1 MKHVNLTVFVLQIV
15 TEWSFMNY
23 AEIKTFDVANGPG
36 IRVSL
41 FVSGC
46 SHRCPGCFNEQAW
59 DFSYGQPFTQ
69 DTIDYI
75 IDILKFDAYKGVT
88 FLGGE
93 PLEYVNQKGLL
104 PLARKIKEIYPDKT
118 IWCFTGYELEKDI
131 MGRMYKEWPETKEL
145 LSYIDVLVDGPFIE
159 SLKNLNLVF
168 RGSENQRIIK
178 LPETIKSGNIT
189 LWEKEI

>member
-1 MKHVNLTVFVLQIV
+1 
-15 TEWSFMNY
+15 MNY

-46 SHRCPGCFNEQAW
+46 THRCPGCFNAKAW
-59 DFSYGQPFTQ
+59 DFNYGKPFTEE
-69 DTIDYI
+69 TIDYI
-75 IDILKFDAYKGVT
+75 IDTLSFGAYQGVT

-93 PLEYVNQKGLL
+93 PLEHENQKGLL
-104 PLARKIKEIYPDKT
+104 PLARRLKEVYPDKT
-118 IWCFTGYELEKDI
+118 IWCFTGYELERDI
-131 MGRMYKEWPETKEL
+131 MGKMYSEWEETKEL

-168 RGSENQRIIK
+168 RGSENQRLIK
-178 LPETIKSGNIT
+178 LPETLKTGEIT
-189 LWEKEI
+189 LWEKEL

>member
-1 MKHVNLTVFVLQIV
+1 
-15 TEWSFMNY
+15 MNY

-46 SHRCPGCFNEQAW
+46 THRCPGCFNAQAW
-59 DFSYGQPFTQ
+59 DFDYGKPFTEE
-69 DTIDYI
+69 TIDYI
-75 IDILKFDAYKGVT
+75 IDTLSFGAYQGVT

-93 PLEYVNQKGLL
+93 PLERVNQQGLL
-104 PLARKIKEIYPDKT
+104 PLAKKIKEVYPDKT
-118 IWCFTGYELEKDI
+118 IWCFTGYELERDI
-131 MGRMYKEWPETKEL
+131 MGRMMKEWPETSEL

-159 SLKNLNLVF
+159 ALKNIRLTF

-178 LPETIKSGNIT
+178 LQETLKTGNIV